1 MNQSKYM
8 ETNDKYTTTENH
20 SRLDEPRSEISVA
33 HETSVYIYKSLIYE
47 YDTTENYVESSSTK
61 SNISIAH
68 EEASSTAIPNVL
80 KSSELPSA
88 GP

>member
-1 MNQSKYM
+1 M
-8 ETNDKYTTTENH
+8 
-20 SRLDEPRSEISVA
+20 DEPRSEISIV

-88 GP
+88 RP

>member
-68 EEASSTAIPNVL
+68 EEAVVRQYL
-80 KSSELPSA
+80 MY
-88 GP
+88 